1 MESTDDTI
9 KAMNNAAA
17 QIRAR
22 MNDAFNQKMREL
34 EIRKSQVLQN
44 TVEKAIEDIISGVR
58 QIQVDRNNFT
68 NRMEA
73 NFNRN
78 KASLPTQLQH
88 TIETER
94 ENEAQRI
101 RERAQK
107 NINHLIDNQLNLIS
121 RVWTELNVSINIDE
135 FYESLV
141 NIANNSIKQ

>member
-121 RVWTELNVSINIDE
+121 RV
-135 FYESLV
+135 
-141 NIANNSIKQ
+141 